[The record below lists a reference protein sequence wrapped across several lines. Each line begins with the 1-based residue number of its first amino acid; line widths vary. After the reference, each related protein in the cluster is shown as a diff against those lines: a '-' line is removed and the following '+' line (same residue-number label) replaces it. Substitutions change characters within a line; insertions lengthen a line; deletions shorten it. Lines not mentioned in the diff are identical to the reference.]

1 MSDGWLELDG
11 VAETSLPS
19 WANDGRSGDRV
30 SFLEAGLLAVQDG
43 LATFARW
50 TDVLSVVKRGDAA
63 FILAPRRPPAAP
75 WIRVGPQQID
85 GDVDSFLRRL
95 DERRRSGG
103 YRDSVRAQRQNLQL
117 DELRRRVS
125 AREPVPGAL
134 EVPSTIVLG
143 RSYPGLGLAQVASI
157 TISSLLGV
165 FFATGLVIAA
175 DAPELAGLCSYAG
188 IFGGILAGALLAR
201 SIGRRWRAAKDATLP
216 RQRVLVLAPDGCIIG
231 FRTGV
236 RTLRWSSVGRF
247 ESGRIEPDYETGLI
261 VRGADDQK
269 LGEIEAAWL
278 DAPLELVV
286 AVAEAYREAAR

>member
-50 TDVLSVVKRGDAA
+50 SDVLSVVKRGDAA

-143 RSYPGLGLAQVASI
+143 RSYPGLGLTQASI
-157 TISSLLGV
+157 VTGGGAL
-165 FFATGLVIAA
+165 GLVFPVIGVVGAGA
-175 DAPELAGLCSYAG
+175 EELASLCGQLGA
-188 IFGGILAGALLAR
+188 IGGVLAGALIAR
-201 SIGRRWRAAKDATLP
+201 HVGRRWRASKDATLP

-247 ESGRIEPDYETGLI
+247 ESGRIEPDYELGLI